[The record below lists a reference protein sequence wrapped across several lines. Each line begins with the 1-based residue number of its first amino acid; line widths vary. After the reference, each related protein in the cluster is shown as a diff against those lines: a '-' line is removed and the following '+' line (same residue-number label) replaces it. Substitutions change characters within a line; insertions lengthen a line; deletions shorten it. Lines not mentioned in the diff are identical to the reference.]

1 MCGISGIWD
10 LDKNRSSD
18 LPKIIRK
25 MSGTLESR
33 GPDDQGIWINNV
45 NKICFGHKR
54 LSILDLSQLGRQPMV
69 KDRFVITY
77 NGEIY
82 NFKEIRKELEST
94 KLKIRFNSNSDTEV
108 ILNACIAWG
117 IEKTLS
123 KISGMFAFA
132 LWDKKY
138 KQLYLVRDK
147 FGMKPLYLTFKKV
160 EEP

>member
-1 MCGISGIWD
+1 
-10 LDKNRSSD
+10 
-18 LPKIIRK
+18 

-82 NFKEIRKELEST
+82 NYLEIKEELKKEGKHFK
-94 KLKIRFNSNSDTEV
+94 SNCDTEV
-108 ILNACIAWG
+108 LVHLYEEYGLNAPKFING
-117 IEKTLS
+117 N
-123 KISGMFAFA
+123 FAFA
-132 LWDKKY
+132 IYDLKKNE
-138 KQLYLVRDK
+138 LILGRDR
-147 FGMKPLYLTFKKV
+147 FGIRPLFYTYHRNTCGLNILG
-160 EEP
+160 

>member
-77 NGEIY
+77 N
-82 NFKEIRKELEST
+82 
-94 KLKIRFNSNSDTEV
+94 
-108 ILNACIAWG
+108 
-117 IEKTLS
+117 LS
-123 KISGMFAFA
+123 LIHI
-132 LWDKKY
+132 
-138 KQLYLVRDK
+138 
-147 FGMKPLYLTFKKV
+147 
-160 EEP
+160 

>member
-1 MCGISGIWD
+1 
-10 LDKNRSSD
+10 
-18 LPKIIRK
+18 

-94 KLKIRFNSNSDTEV
+94 KLEIRFNTER
-108 ILNACIAWG
+108 
-117 IEKTLS
+117 K
-123 KISGMFAFA
+123 
-132 LWDKKY
+132 
-138 KQLYLVRDK
+138 
-147 FGMKPLYLTFKKV
+147 
-160 EEP
+160 

>member
-1 MCGISGIWD
+1 
-10 LDKNRSSD
+10 
-18 LPKIIRK
+18 

-54 LSILDLSQLGRQPMV
+54 LSILDLSKLGRQPMV

-94 KLKIRFNSNSDTEV
+94 KLEIRFNTER
-108 ILNACIAWG
+108 
-117 IEKTLS
+117 K
-123 KISGMFAFA
+123 
-132 LWDKKY
+132 
-138 KQLYLVRDK
+138 
-147 FGMKPLYLTFKKV
+147 
-160 EEP
+160 

>member
-45 NKICFGHKR
+45 DQICFGHKR

-94 KLKIRFNSNSDTEV
+94 KLKIRFNS
-108 ILNACIAWG
+108 
-117 IEKTLS
+117 KTLNLAAPIVS
-123 KISGMFAFA
+123 NPNNFHVNDVAKSSWNTPIVIYDLLQYPPFIILLKAG
-132 LWDKKY
+132 
-138 KQLYLVRDK
+138 VII
-147 FGMKPLYLTFKKV
+147 
-160 EEP
+160 